1 MRTWSKFYF
10 NFYSYKYFFTTFIVQ
25 KDAYLYNNL
34 CIFLLSYPSPR
45 KERLSSQLWLN
56 ALSIAYKYVTD
67 IEKFNIW
74 TLNVWEKLGLKIR
87 FTSWALEN
95 VPGKLK
101 QITVLTQLWLPR
113 LINHAF
119 DVRVEAFI
127 WTGWLKLSL
136 KYGGLVIHQVVSNT
150 SHVLINDFPSD
161 VYNTEWMS

>member
-1 MRTWSKFYF
+1 MWNICLQNEYITIKSAQVKAKMRTWSKFYF

-45 KERLSSQLWLN
+45 KERLSCQLWLN

-87 FTSWALEN
+87 FTSWTLEN

-127 WTGWLKLSL
+127 WTGWLK
-136 KYGGLVIHQVVSNT
+136 
-150 SHVLINDFPSD
+150 
-161 VYNTEWMS
+161 